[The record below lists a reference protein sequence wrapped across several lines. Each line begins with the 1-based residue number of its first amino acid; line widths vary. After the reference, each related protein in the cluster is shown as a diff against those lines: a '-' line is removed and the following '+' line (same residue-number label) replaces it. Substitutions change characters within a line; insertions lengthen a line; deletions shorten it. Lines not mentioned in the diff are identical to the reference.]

1 MTKSLKLKKKQ
12 TKKLISKIKGI
23 PKTYCKKKYF
33 PQYKNMLKYCLK
45 CNNNKKNIGLKKVTM
60 ADKVIRAK

>member
-1 MTKSLKLKKKQ
+1 
-12 TKKLISKIKGI
+12 
-23 PKTYCKKKYF
+23 
-33 PQYKNMLKYCLK
+33 MLRYCLK